1 MQELLSKLIE
11 MDERARALREEA
23 EQEKA
28 ASEKNIDKLRR
39 HIYDDYIERAKDRVE
54 KNFAVDRRI
63 TEDELKTYREKI
75 DAMKAQMN
83 QQYEA
88 EGDRW
93 VDEIVA
99 RVLA

>member
-11 MDERARALREEA
+11 MDERARLLREEA
-23 EQEKA
+23 EREKLE
-28 ASEKNIDKLRR
+28 SEKNIDKLRR

-54 KNFAVDRRI
+54 KNFAVDRKMVQ
-63 TEDELKTYREKI
+63 DELKAYRETI
-75 DAMKAQMN
+75 DALKAEMQN
-83 QQYEA
+83 KYNA

-93 VDEIVA
+93 VDEIID

>member
-23 EQEKA
+23 EREKA
-28 ASEKNIDKLRR
+28 KSEKNVDKLRR

-54 KNFAVDRRI
+54 KNFAVDRKMVQ
-63 TEDELKTYREKI
+63 DELKTYRETI
-75 DAMKAQMN
+75 DTLKAEMEN
-83 QQYEA
+83 KYEN
-88 EGDRW
+88 EGDGW

-99 RVLA
+99 RVLS

>member
-23 EQEKA
+23 EREKA

-54 KNFAVDRRI
+54 KNFAVDRKMVQ
-63 TEDELKTYREKI
+63 DELTSYRETI
-75 DAMKAQMN
+75 DSLKAQMK

-99 RVLA
+99 RVLS